1 MIHSIPLSQIKAGY
15 YLLSYITYY
24 KLYIHYNYKLN
35 INIITMEKVS
45 LKYEAYTDG
54 SCDNLSPYGEGGSAY
69 IILKDGIIIKE
80 SKKGFVGTTNNRMEM
95 LAIISA
101 VKSVPKGAT
110 LTVYT
115 DSQYCITSFTNCK
128 KPKKNLDLINLYH
141 HCAASL
147 HEICFVWV
155 KGHSGNEYNE
165 HVDSLAYS
173 AYEEIINKY
182 NLPKTR
188 VGKGR

>member
-1 MIHSIPLSQIKAGY
+1 MIHSIPLPQIKAGY

-115 DSQYCITSFTNCK
+115 DSQYCIRALRTARN
-128 KPKKNLDLINLYH
+128 PKR
-141 HCAASL
+141 
-147 HEICFVWV
+147 
-155 KGHSGNEYNE
+155 
-165 HVDSLAYS
+165 
-173 AYEEIINKY
+173 
-182 NLPKTR
+182 T
-188 VGKGR
+188 

>member
-1 MIHSIPLSQIKAGY
+1 MIHSIPLPQIKAGY

-110 LTVYT
+110 LTDCT
-115 DSQYCITSFTNCK
+115 TFQRTN
-128 KPKKNLDLINLYH
+128 
-141 HCAASL
+141 
-147 HEICFVWV
+147 
-155 KGHSGNEYNE
+155 
-165 HVDSLAYS
+165 
-173 AYEEIINKY
+173 YEK
-182 NLPKTR
+182 
-188 VGKGR
+188 